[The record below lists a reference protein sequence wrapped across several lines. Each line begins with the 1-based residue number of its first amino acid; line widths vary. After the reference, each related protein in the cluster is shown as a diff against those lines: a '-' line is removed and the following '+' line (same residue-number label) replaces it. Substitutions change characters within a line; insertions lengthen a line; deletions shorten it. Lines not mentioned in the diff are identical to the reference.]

1 MKRGRPIRPVPD
13 YEKLSL
19 ENLHQLRR
27 LCDRGDPERLAAI
40 DEAINRKLGGKGKTR
55 TGDDVRGGARAG
67 ISHEQ
72 PEKTIVSPACDELLE
87 RLGFEIIRFD
97 QPFRT
102 KQTPGISDRYVRHPR
117 YKWRAW
123 IEYKHGYNRPTE
135 DQEAFIAGELAS
147 GGVAFPAWCV
157 EDVIAGL
164 REHGYPGP
172 LPAVDP
178 ERPSTGLARKGKRRG
193 RAHASRKKGGSDG

>member
-1 MKRGRPIRPVPD
+1 VKRASFLPD
-13 YEKLSL
+13 YDRLSL

-27 LCDRGDPERLAAI
+27 LCDRGDPDRLAAI
-40 DEAINRKLGGKGKTR
+40 DGAINRKLGKAPGSTAK
-55 TGDDVRGGARAG
+55 GGARAG
-67 ISHEQ
+67 ISHDS
-72 PEKTIVSPACDELLE
+72 PEKTIVSPECDELLE
-87 RLGFEIIRFD
+87 RLGFEIVKFD

-117 YKWRAW
+117 YKWRGW

-135 DQEAFIAGELAS
+135 DQEAFIAGEIAA

-164 REHGYPGP
+164 REYGYPGP
-172 LPAVDP
+172 LPATDP
-178 ERPSTGLARKGKRRG
+178 ERPSRGLARKGNGGGVPRTR
-193 RAHASRKKGGSDG
+193 RKKGGSRG